1 MRRNIVAIE
10 RDGFSVRV
18 FTLTFDVPSESF
30 DLVSAAK
37 DAARA
42 FCQTGEGRTYISNCG
57 CFNWADFEYV
67 PNKICQQFGFQ
78 RVDSV
83 LNDIEVDWNEQLVD
97 SKDVLKDM
105 DEDDGFDGYRL

>member
-42 FCQTGEGRTYISNCG
+42 FCQTGEGRTY
-57 CFNWADFEYV
+57 
-67 PNKICQQFGFQ
+67 FQ
-78 RVDSV
+78 SVDSV

>member
-1 MRRNIVAIE
+1 MLFR
-10 RDGFSVRV
+10 S
-18 FTLTFDVPSESF
+18 
-30 DLVSAAK
+30 
-37 DAARA
+37 
-42 FCQTGEGRTYISNCG
+42 
-57 CFNWADFEYV
+57 YV